1 MRISIPSSSEAQ
13 EGVPVPSVSSNGNNV
28 PNIMTEIPTL
38 EASSAGS
45 GLNKSYWTVF
55 ESAIQKAGHMVG
67 AGGMSVSGNNPKS
80 AQGPILVRSHSAT
93 NLRESPNK
101 VQLQEVLESAVPTA
115 GSAAGSSKE
124 GHEGHERS
132 LLSSTDSPAKLADWL
147 KLPSTALRKLSRR
160 DGNETS
166 QENGGQINIQEL
178 LEREG
183 LEEGDVGEGTGLD
196 LENPEVLES
205 YAKLQAEQAAKLEA
219 WLGNGEEDEIITPS

>member
-13 EGVPVPSVSSNGNNV
+13 DGVPVPSVSSNGNNV
-28 PNIMTEIPTL
+28 PNIMTEIPTI

-67 AGGMSVSGNNPKS
+67 AGGMSGSGNNPKS

-101 VQLQEVLESAVPTA
+101 VQMQEVLESAVPIA
-115 GSAAGSSKE
+115 GSAAGSSK

-132 LLSSTDSPAKLADWL
+132 LLNSTDSPAKLADWL

-166 QENGGQINIQEL
+166 QENGGQVNIQEL

-219 WLGNGEEDEIITPS
+219 WLGNGEEDEVITPS

>member
-13 EGVPVPSVSSNGNNV
+13 DGVPVPSVSSNGNNV
-28 PNIMTEIPTL
+28 PNIMTEIPTS

-67 AGGMSVSGNNPKS
+67 AGGMSGSGITPKS

-101 VQLQEVLESAVPTA
+101 AQLQEVLESAVPT
-115 GSAAGSSKE
+115 AGSSKE

-132 LLSSTDSPAKLADWL
+132 LLNSTDSPAKLADWL

-160 DGNETS
+160 DVNETS
-166 QENGGQINIQEL
+166 QENGGQVNIQEL

-183 LEEGDVGEGTGLD
+183 LEEEDVGEGTGLD
-196 LENPEVLES
+196 LEDPEVLES

-219 WLGNGEEDEIITPS
+219 WLGNGEEDEVITPS